1 MAFLGGAWTP
11 NVVWFLSG
19 GPRRFGELKHDLEGI
34 SSKMLTQRLR
44 QLEETGVVERVK
56 SGENPLSLEYRLTSV
71 GSELMPAIEAIVQ
84 VGLRLKL
91 LEENCPT
98 GRKKPFRPRAVP
110 AR

>member
-56 SGENPLSLEYRLTSV
+56 SGENPLSLEYRLTSI

-91 LEENCPT
+91 LEEKCPA
-98 GRKKPFRPRAVP
+98 GRTKPVRPRALP
-110 AR
+110 AG